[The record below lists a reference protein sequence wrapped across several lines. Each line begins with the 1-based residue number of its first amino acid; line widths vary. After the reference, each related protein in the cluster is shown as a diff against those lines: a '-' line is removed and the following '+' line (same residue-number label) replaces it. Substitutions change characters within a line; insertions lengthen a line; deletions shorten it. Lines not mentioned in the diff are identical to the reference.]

1 MWDVYISGN
10 FEIIVAAYN
19 ALAMMFSDGHNI
31 YYGAGILALL
41 MLLISSLMKLTDEN
55 QKPVHNFFFGLI
67 IFTILGGPATKVTV
81 LVESR
86 ITQQVQTVD
95 NVPLLVAISGSIA
108 TTLLSRITD
117 DFRTAFQVIQ
127 PINSAGN
134 TGFGGLDPLRTLVKL
149 NQADYANAMICRVAS
164 GNTDLCDTM
173 SNYIRDCVARDIL
186 TGGSAQETSIGKMM
200 NTAPQES
207 LLGIKSTNNYWTT
220 QTAVKSGTPVV
231 KTCAAMY
238 TYIDSLVTSAS
249 FKSQV
254 DRYNEFVG
262 ITPDSLESAGQIVMQ
277 AGMSAYDMA
286 VQRMVW
292 ESARKGMSQAGDMIG
307 VQTNMMQFTAKD
319 QRLIKM
325 ASSYEMFN
333 ELAPA
338 LITFFEFLAIFISP
352 IMLIL
357 LATGRFGF
365 MAAGSYVMFIL
376 FTNLWPLMAVGV
388 ESYINYAMSSDMSS
402 TQGYGAA
409 ALSWNGTP
417 GVIEKAQTYLA
428 VGSIMMAAIPTLAMA
443 VLFKGVHSMSGVA
456 GKASPDAPINPQY
469 VSPNI
474 TAAPNGGK
482 VSMGEQNIAYAPNS
496 VGPGVMSGSSPYASV
511 LDSSRALQ
519 SEFGKSAQGAQ
530 QRAEQSA
537 VAVQSSYQNLMS
549 ATKQA
554 MNSSSLGSDEKAGL
568 SEGMTA
574 LQSTVADYS
583 KRNNVSFEQGL
594 SDFSKLMKSNTQS
607 AYAGAGT
614 GDFLKF
620 VSAGFKVD
628 AARQTSNGEM
638 ETKSSSFS
646 DTAGKGQTL
655 QNGMNS
661 THGSTLEKAIKF
673 ASGQS
678 SSHSAEYKSAASNL
692 TQASETYSEAKTNA
706 EQLSAAKKSLE
717 SGAVSA
723 RLDLANHGNNAMYD
737 TKGVLSDIG
746 RDSNVARVLDSAGI
760 MDRSGN
766 LTSESLQRIA
776 TLHDTIKAQSH
787 NAMSES
793 AIGSAAALTFMAEQS
808 VKMVGSMNDE
818 DRQAGARLAN
828 ALNEIRPHEALQ
840 QIAEFG
846 DKFSSHAKEALSFG
860 GGEHASTVMGNVQGE
875 LKSQV
880 GQTANQVG
888 QLYNENEVTGD
899 GGAID
904 RQHHSNN
911 EGTYQSGYQGA
922 LAAKNNEKGH
932 NNPAPLLDTKESQ
945 TARNMLHAVNAG
957 EDSKLQE
964 RHELMTQRDE
974 SFKKDPGS
982 GTTYVPPTGN
992 EEYDKGNNS
1001 RFVHIPEDGSNWDHP
1016 TWDEKVPKERN
1027 TER

>member
-19 ALAMMFSDGHNI
+19 ALAMIFSDGHNI
-31 YYGAGILALL
+31 YYGAGILSLL
-41 MLLISSLMKLTDEN
+41 MLLIISLMKLTDEN

-81 LVESR
+81 LIESR
-86 ITQQVQTVD
+86 ITQQVRTID
-95 NVPLLVAISGSIA
+95 NVPLLVAMSGSIA

-117 DFRTAFQVIQ
+117 DFRTAFQAIQ
-127 PINSAGN
+127 PVNSAGN

-164 GNTDLCDTM
+164 GNSDLCDTM
-173 SNYIRDCVARDIL
+173 TNYIRDCVARDIL

-220 QTAVKSGTPVV
+220 QTAVKSGMPVV
-231 KTCAAMY
+231 KTCAEMY
-238 TYIDSLVTSAS
+238 SYIDSLVTSAS
-249 FKSQV
+249 FKTQV

-292 ESARKGMSQAGDMIG
+292 ESARRGLSQAGDMIG
-307 VQTNMMQFTAKD
+307 FQTNMMQFTAKD

-338 LITFFEFLAIFISP
+338 LITFFEFFAIFISP
-352 IMLIL
+352 VMLIL

-365 MAAGSYVMFIL
+365 MAAGSYIMFIL

-388 ESYINYAMSSDMSS
+388 ESYINYAMASNMSS
-402 TQGYGAA
+402 TQSYGAS

-456 GKASPDAPINPQY
+456 SKASPDAPINPQY

-474 TAAPNGGK
+474 AAAPNGGK

-537 VAVQSSYQNLMS
+537 VAVQSSYQNLMA

-554 MNSSSLGSDEKAGL
+554 LNSNQLGSDEKASL

-574 LQSTVADYS
+574 LQSTIADYS

-594 SDFSKLMKSNTQS
+594 SDFSKLMKSNTRS
-607 AYAGAGT
+607 AST
-614 GDFLKF
+614 GVGIGLGKF
-620 VSAGFKVD
+620 FNAGFQID
-628 AARQTSNGEM
+628 GAHQTSNGQM
-638 ETKSSSFS
+638 DTNSSTLGDS
-646 DTAGKGQTL
+646 AGKGQTL
-655 QNGMNS
+655 QHGMNS
-661 THGSTLEKAIKF
+661 NHGSTLEKAIRF

-678 SSHSAEYKSAASNL
+678 SSHSAEYKSAASSL
-692 TQASETYSEAKTNA
+692 TQSTATYSEARTNA
-706 EQLSAAKKSLE
+706 EQLSAAKKALE

-737 TKGVLSDIG
+737 TKNVLSDLSK
-746 RDSNVARVLDSAGI
+746 DSHIAKVLDSAGV

-766 LTSESLQRIA
+766 LTSESLRRITA
-776 TLHDTIKAQSH
+776 LHDTIKAQSH

-808 VKMVGSMNDE
+808 VKMVGSMDDE
-818 DRQAGARLAN
+818 ERQAGARLAH
-828 ALNEIRPHEALQ
+828 ALNDIRPHEALQ

-846 DKFSSHAKEALSFG
+846 DKFSSQSKEALSFG
-860 GGEHASTVMGNVQGE
+860 GGDHALNVISDVQGG
-875 LKSQV
+875 LNSQI

-899 GGAID
+899 GGAVG
-904 RQHHSNN
+904 RQHQSNN
-911 EGTYQSGYQGA
+911 EQTYQSGYNGA

-932 NNPAPLLDTKESQ
+932 DNPAPLLDTKE
-945 TARNMLHAVNAG
+945 TKVARNMEHAVNAG
-957 EDSKLQE
+957 ENSHMPERGELLQL
-964 RHELMTQRDE
+964 R
-974 SFKKDPGS
+974 KDNFRETPGD
-982 GTTYVPPTGN
+982 GITYVAPTGN
-992 EEYDKGNNS
+992 PEYDNNQN
-1001 RFVHIPEDGSNWDHP
+1001 RPPHVPKDGSNWDHP
-1016 TWDEKVPKERN
+1016 TWDDKVRVSRDKDR
-1027 TER
+1027 

>member
-10 FEIIVAAYN
+10 FEMIVAAYN
-19 ALAMMFSDGHNI
+19 ALAMIFSDGHNI

-41 MLLISSLMKLTDEN
+41 MLFITSLMKLTDES

-67 IFTILGGPATKVTV
+67 IFTVLGGPATKVTV

-86 ITQQVQTVD
+86 ITQQVQTID

-117 DFRTAFQVIQ
+117 DFRTAFQAIQ
-127 PINSAGN
+127 PINSAAN

-173 SNYIRDCVARDIL
+173 TNYIRDCVARDIL
-186 TGGSAQETSIGKMM
+186 TGGSAQETSIGRMM

-231 KTCAAMY
+231 KTCAEMY

-249 FKSQV
+249 FKTQV

-307 VQTNMMQFTAKD
+307 VQTNLMQFTAKD

-338 LITFFEFLAIFISP
+338 LITFFEFFAIFISP
-352 IMLIL
+352 VMLIL

-365 MAAGSYVMFIL
+365 MAAGSYIMFIL
-376 FTNLWPLMAVGV
+376 FTNFWPLMAVGV
-388 ESYINYAMSSDMSS
+388 ESYINYAMASDMSS
-402 TQGYGAA
+402 TQGFGAA

-456 GKASPDAPINPQY
+456 SKASPDAPINPQY
-469 VSPNI
+469 VAPNI
-474 TAAPNGGK
+474 AAAPNGGK
-482 VSMGEQNIAYAPNS
+482 VSMGEQTIAYAPNS

-511 LDSSRALQ
+511 LDSGRAIQ
-519 SEFGKSAQGAQ
+519 SEIGKSAQGAQ

-554 MNSSSLGSDEKAGL
+554 LSSNQLSSDEKAGL
-568 SEGMTA
+568 SEGLA
-574 LQSTVADYS
+574 AFQSTVSDYA
-583 KRNNVSFEQGL
+583 KRHNVSYDQAL
-594 SDFSKLMKSNTQS
+594 SKFSSS
-607 AYAGAGT
+607 ATSFSQTGEAGIGT
-614 GDFLKF
+614 GKLLGDFIK
-620 VSAGFKVD
+620 AGFTLNAGHTSSDGNSETD
-628 AARQTSNGEM
+628 A
-638 ETKSSSFS
+638 SSFS
-646 DTAGKGQTL
+646 DSAGKGQNL
-655 QNGMNS
+655 QHGMNS
-661 THGSTLEKAIKF
+661 TQGSTLEKAIRF
-673 ASGQS
+673 ATGQS
-678 SSHSAEYKSAASNL
+678 SSHSAEYKAAASNL
-692 TQASETYSEAKTNA
+692 TQASQTYSEAKTNA

-737 TKGVLSDIG
+737 AKGVLSDISK
-746 RDSNVARVLDSAGI
+746 DANVARVLDSAGI

-766 LTSESLQRIA
+766 LTNESLQRINA
-776 TLHDTIKAQSH
+776 LHDTIKAQSH

-808 VKMVGSMNDE
+808 VKMVGSLNDD
-818 DRQAGARLAN
+818 DRQAGARLAS

-846 DKFSSHAKEALSFG
+846 DKFSSHAKEALAFG
-860 GGEHASTVMGNVQGE
+860 GGDHASNVMNDVKGE
-875 LKSQV
+875 LNTQM

-888 QLYNENEVTGD
+888 QLYNQNEVTGD

-904 RQHHSNN
+904 KQHQSNN
-911 EGTYQSGYQGA
+911 EGTYKSGYQGA
-922 LAAKNNEKGH
+922 LAAKNDEKGH
-932 NNPAPLLDTKESQ
+932 ANPAPLLDTPESQ
-945 TARNMLHAVNAG
+945 RTRNMTHAVNAG
-957 EDSKLQE
+957 EDSKL
-964 RHELMTQRDE
+964 L
-974 SFKKDPGS
+974 
-982 GTTYVPPTGN
+982 
-992 EEYDKGNNS
+992 
-1001 RFVHIPEDGSNWDHP
+1001 
-1016 TWDEKVPKERN
+1016 ERN
-1027 TER
+1027 ELLHNRDAVFKDDPITYELPDGMWTNDPPFKRENER

>member
-1 MWDVYISGN
+1 MWDVYVSGN

-31 YYGAGILALL
+31 YYGAAILSLL
-41 MLLISSLMKLTDEN
+41 MLLITSLMKLTDEN
-55 QKPVHNFFFGLI
+55 QKPVHNFFFGLF
-67 IFTILGGPATKVTV
+67 IFIILGGPATKVTV

-86 ITQQVQTVD
+86 VTQQVQTID

-117 DFRTAFQVIQ
+117 DFQTAFQVIQ
-127 PINSAGN
+127 PINNAGN

-173 SNYIRDCVARDIL
+173 TNYIRDCVARDIL

-207 LLGIKSTNNYWTT
+207 LLGIKSTNNYWST

-249 FKSQV
+249 FKTQV

-292 ESARKGMSQAGDMIG
+292 ESARRGLSQAGDMIG

-325 ASSYEMFN
+325 ASSYELFL

-352 IMLIL
+352 IMLIM

-365 MAAGSYVMFIL
+365 MAAGSYIMFIL

-388 ESYINYAMSSDMSS
+388 ESYINFAMASDMSS

-456 GKASPDAPINPQY
+456 SKASPDAPINPQY

-474 TAAPNGGK
+474 AAAPNGGK

-511 LDSSRALQ
+511 MDSARAVQ
-519 SEFGKSAQGAQ
+519 SEVGKSAQGAQ

-554 MNSSSLGSDEKAGL
+554 LSSNQLGSDEKAGL
-568 SEGMTA
+568 SEDMSA
-574 LQSTVADYS
+574 FQATVSDYA
-583 KRNNVSFEQGL
+583 KRHNVSYDQAL
-594 SDFSKLMKSNTQS
+594 SKFSSS
-607 AYAGAGT
+607 ATSFSQTAEAGIGT
-614 GDFLKF
+614 GKLLGDFIK
-620 VSAGFKVD
+620 AGFTLNAGHTSSDGKSETD
-628 AARQTSNGEM
+628 A
-638 ETKSSSFS
+638 SSFS
-646 DTAGKGQTL
+646 DSTGKGQTL
-655 QNGMNS
+655 QHGMNS
-661 THGSTLEKAIKF
+661 TQSSTLQKAIRF
-673 ASGQS
+673 ATGQS

-717 SGAVSA
+717 SGAISA

-737 TKGVLSDIG
+737 AKGVLSDISK
-746 RDSNVARVLDSAGI
+746 DANVARVLDSAGI

-766 LTSESLQRIA
+766 LTSESLQRIN

-808 VKMVGSMNDE
+808 AKMVGSMSDD
-818 DRQAGARLAN
+818 DRQAGARLAH

-860 GGEHASTVMGNVQGE
+860 GGDHASNVMSDVKGGLNTQM
-875 LKSQV
+875 

-888 QLYNENEVTGD
+888 QLYNQNEVTGD

-904 RQHHSNN
+904 RQHQSNN
-911 EGTYQSGYQGA
+911 EGTYQSGYHGA
-922 LAAKNNEKGH
+922 LAAKNDEKGH
-932 NNPAPLLDTKESQ
+932 INPAPLLETKESQ
-945 TARNMLHAVNAG
+945 AARHMLDAVNAG
-957 EDSKLQE
+957 EDSKLLE
-964 RHELMTQRDE
+964 RHELLKNRDAA
-974 SFKKDPGS
+974 FKDDPI
-982 GTTYVPPTGN
+982 TYELPDGMWTNDPPFKREN
-992 EEYDKGNNS
+992 E
-1001 RFVHIPEDGSNWDHP
+1001 R
-1016 TWDEKVPKERN
+1016 
-1027 TER
+1027 

>member
-19 ALAMMFSDGHNI
+19 ALAMIFSDGHNI
-31 YYGAGILALL
+31 YYGAGILSLL

-86 ITQQVQTVD
+86 VTQQVQTID

-127 PINSAGN
+127 PINNAGN

-149 NQADYANAMICRVAS
+149 NQADYANAMICRVSS

-173 SNYIRDCVARDIL
+173 TNYIRDCVARDIL

-249 FKSQV
+249 FKTQV

-292 ESARKGMSQAGDMIG
+292 ESARRGLSQAGDMIG

-338 LITFFEFLAIFISP
+338 LITFFEFFAIFISP
-352 IMLIL
+352 VMLIL

-365 MAAGSYVMFIL
+365 MAAGSYIMFIL

-388 ESYINYAMSSDMSS
+388 ESYINFAMASDMSS

-456 GKASPDAPINPQY
+456 SKASPDAPINPQY

-474 TAAPNGGK
+474 AAAPNGGK

-511 LDSSRALQ
+511 MDSARAVQ
-519 SEFGKSAQGAQ
+519 SEVGKSAQGAQ

-554 MNSSSLGSDEKAGL
+554 LSSNQLSSDEKAGL
-568 SEGMTA
+568 SEGMSA
-574 LQSTVADYS
+574 FQATVSDYA
-583 KRNNVSFEQGL
+583 KRHNVSYDQAL
-594 SDFSKLMKSNTQS
+594 SKFSSS
-607 AYAGAGT
+607 ATSFSQTAEAGIGT
-614 GDFLKF
+614 GKLLGDFIK
-620 VSAGFKVD
+620 AGFTLNAGHTSSDGNSETD
-628 AARQTSNGEM
+628 A
-638 ETKSSSFS
+638 SSFS
-646 DTAGKGQTL
+646 DSAGKGQNL
-655 QNGMNS
+655 QHGMNS
-661 THGSTLEKAIKF
+661 TQGSTLEKAIRF
-673 ASGQS
+673 ATGQS

-692 TQASETYSEAKTNA
+692 TQASQTYSEAKTNA

-717 SGAVSA
+717 SGAISA

-737 TKGVLSDIG
+737 AKGVLSDISK
-746 RDSNVARVLDSAGI
+746 DANVARVLDSAGI

-766 LTSESLQRIA
+766 LTSESLQRINA
-776 TLHDTIKAQSH
+776 LHDTIKAQSH

-808 VKMVGSMNDE
+808 AKMVGSMNDD
-818 DRQAGARLAN
+818 DRQAGARLAH

-846 DKFSSHAKEALSFG
+846 DKFSSHAKEALAFG
-860 GGEHASTVMGNVQGE
+860 GGDHASNVMSDVKGGLNTQM
-875 LKSQV
+875 

-888 QLYNENEVTGD
+888 QLYNQNEVTGD
-899 GGAID
+899 GGAVG
-904 RQHHSNN
+904 REHLRNN
-911 EGTYQSGYQGA
+911 EATYQSGYQGA
-922 LAAKNNEKGH
+922 LAAKNDEKGH
-932 NNPAPLLDTKESQ
+932 FNPAPLLDTPESQ
-945 TARNMLHAVNAG
+945 KVRNMTHAVNAG
-957 EDSKLQE
+957 EDSKL
-964 RHELMTQRDE
+964 L
-974 SFKKDPGS
+974 
-982 GTTYVPPTGN
+982 
-992 EEYDKGNNS
+992 
-1001 RFVHIPEDGSNWDHP
+1001 
-1016 TWDEKVPKERN
+1016 ERN
-1027 TER
+1027 ELLRNRDAAFKDEPITYELPDGMWTNDPQFKRENER

>member
-10 FEIIVAAYN
+10 FDIIVAAYN
-19 ALAMMFSDGHNI
+19 ALAMIFSDGHNI
-31 YYGAGILALL
+31 YYGAGILSLL

-86 ITQQVQTVD
+86 VTQQVQTID

-117 DFRTAFQVIQ
+117 DFRTAFQAIQ
-127 PINSAGN
+127 PVNSAGN

-173 SNYIRDCVARDIL
+173 TNYIRDCVARDIL

-220 QTAVKSGTPVV
+220 QTAVKSGMPVV
-231 KTCAAMY
+231 KTCAEMY
-238 TYIDSLVTSAS
+238 SYIDSLVTSAS
-249 FKSQV
+249 FKTQV

-292 ESARKGMSQAGDMIG
+292 ESARRGLSQAGDMIG

-338 LITFFEFLAIFISP
+338 LITFFEFFAIFISP
-352 IMLIL
+352 VMLIL

-365 MAAGSYVMFIL
+365 MAAGSYIMFIL

-388 ESYINYAMSSDMSS
+388 ESYINYAMASDMSS
-402 TQGYGAA
+402 TQSYGAS

-456 GKASPDAPINPQY
+456 SKASPDAPINPQY

-474 TAAPNGGK
+474 AAAPNGGK

-537 VAVQSSYQNLMS
+537 VAVQSSYQSLMS

-554 MNSSSLGSDEKAGL
+554 MSSNQLGSEEKAGL
-568 SEGMTA
+568 SEGMAA

-594 SDFSKLMKSNTQS
+594 SDFSKLMKSNSQS
-607 AYAGAGT
+607 AAAGAGIGF
-614 GDFLKF
+614 GDFFK
-620 VSAGFKVD
+620 AGFSLN
-628 AARQTSNGEM
+628 AERSTSNGEM
-638 ETKSSSFS
+638 ESNSSTFS
-646 DTAGKGQTL
+646 DSSGKGQTL

-692 TQASETYSEAKTNA
+692 TQASSTYSKAKTNA

-717 SGAVSA
+717 SGAISA

-737 TKGVLSDIG
+737 TKGVLSDISK
-746 RDSNVARVLDSAGI
+746 DANVARVLDSAGI

-766 LTSESLQRIA
+766 LTSESLQRINA
-776 TLHDTIKAQSH
+776 LHDTIKAQSH

-793 AIGSAAALTFMAEQS
+793 AIGSAAALAFMVEQS
-808 VKMVGSMNDE
+808 VKMVGSMNDD
-818 DRQAGARLAN
+818 DRQAGARLAH
-828 ALNEIRPHEALQ
+828 ALNEIRPHEALL

-846 DKFSSHAKEALSFG
+846 DKFSSHSNEALSFG
-860 GGEHASTVMGNVQGE
+860 GGGHASNVISGVQGE
-875 LKSQV
+875 LNAQM
-880 GQTANQVG
+880 GQTASQVG
-888 QLYNENEVTGD
+888 QLYNQNEVTGD
-899 GGAID
+899 GGAIE
-904 RQHHSNN
+904 RQHQINN
-911 EGTYQSGYQGA
+911 EGTYQSGYQGG

-932 NNPAPLLDTKESQ
+932 DNPAPLLDTRESQ
-945 TARNMLHAVNAG
+945 TARHMLNAVNAG

-964 RHELMTQRDE
+964 RHEIVTQRNE
-974 SFKKDPGS
+974 SFKNDPGS
-982 GTTYVPPTGN
+982 GITYAPPTGN
-992 EEYDKGNNS
+992 EEYDKSNNS
-1001 RFVHIPEDGSNWDHP
+1001 RFVHIPKDGSNWDHP

>member
-10 FEIIVAAYN
+10 FDIIVAAYN

-41 MLLISSLMKLTDEN
+41 MLFISSLMKLTDDN

-67 IFTILGGPATKVTV
+67 IFTVLAGPASKVTV
-81 LVESR
+81 LIESR
-86 ITQQVQTVD
+86 VTQQVQTVD
-95 NVPLLVAISGSIA
+95 NVPLLVAITGSIA
-108 TTLLSRITD
+108 TSLLSRITD

-127 PINSAGN
+127 PINNASN
-134 TGFGGLDPLRTLVKL
+134 TEFGGLDPLRTLVKL

-173 SNYIRDCVARDIL
+173 TNYIRDCVARDIL

-231 KTCAAMY
+231 KTCSQMY

-249 FKSQV
+249 FKTQV

-292 ESARKGMSQAGDMIG
+292 ESARKGLSQAGDMIG
-307 VQTNMMQFTAKD
+307 VQTNIMQFTAKD

-338 LITFFEFLAIFISP
+338 LITFFEFLAIFVSP
-352 IMLIL
+352 LMLIM

-365 MAAGSYVMFIL
+365 MAAGSYIMFVL

-388 ESYINYAMSSDMSS
+388 ESYINFAMASDMSS

-456 GKASPDAPINPQY
+456 SKASPDAPINPQY
-469 VSPNI
+469 VAPNI

-554 MNSSSLGSDEKAGL
+554 MNSSSLGSDERAGL

-607 AYAGAGT
+607 ASLGAGIDL
-614 GDFLKF
+614 GKF
-620 VSAGFKVD
+620 FNAGFKVD

-638 ETKSSSFS
+638 ETNSSSFS
-646 DTAGKGQTL
+646 DSTGKGQTL

-661 THGSTLEKAIKF
+661 SHGSTLEKAIKF

-692 TQASETYSEAKTNA
+692 TQASATYSEAKTNA

-723 RLDLANHGNNAMYD
+723 RLDLANHGNNAMFD
-737 TKGVLSDIG
+737 TKNVLSDIG
-746 RDSNVARVLDSAGI
+746 KDSNVARVLDSAGI

-766 LTSESLQRIA
+766 LTSESLQRITA
-776 TLHDTIKAQSH
+776 LHDTIKAQSH

-808 VKMVGSMNDE
+808 VKMVGSMNDD
-818 DRQAGARLAN
+818 DRQAGARLAH

-860 GGEHASTVMGNVQGE
+860 GGDHASNVMSDVKGGLSTQM
-875 LKSQV
+875 

-888 QLYNENEVTGD
+888 QLYNQNEVTGD

-904 RQHHSNN
+904 RQHQSNN

-932 NNPAPLLDTKESQ
+932 VNPAPLLDTKESQ
-945 TARNMLHAVNAG
+945 AAREMLNSVNAG
-957 EDSKLQE
+957 EDSKLRE
-964 RHELMTQRDE
+964 RNELITERDE
-974 SFKKDPGS
+974 SFKEQPGN
-982 GTTYVPPTGN
+982 GVTYVPPTGN
-992 EEYDKGNNS
+992 EEYDRNNKS
-1001 RFVHIPEDGSNWDHP
+1001 KFIHIAKDGSNWDHP
-1016 TWDEKVPKERN
+1016 TWDEKVPTEKRS

>member
-31 YYGAGILALL
+31 YYGAGILSLL

-86 ITQQVQTVD
+86 VTQQVQTID

-127 PINSAGN
+127 PINNAGN

-149 NQADYANAMICRVAS
+149 NQADYANAMICRVSS

-173 SNYIRDCVARDIL
+173 TNYIRDCVARDIL

-249 FKSQV
+249 FKTQV

-292 ESARKGMSQAGDMIG
+292 ESARRGLSQAGDMIG

-333 ELAPA
+333 DLAPA

-352 IMLIL
+352 VMLIL

-365 MAAGSYVMFIL
+365 LAAGSYIMFIL

-388 ESYINYAMSSDMSS
+388 ESYINFAMASDMSS

-456 GKASPDAPINPQY
+456 SKASPDAPINPQY

-474 TAAPNGGK
+474 AAAPNGGK

-511 LDSSRALQ
+511 LDSGRAIQ
-519 SEFGKSAQGAQ
+519 SEIGKSAQGAQ

-554 MNSSSLGSDEKAGL
+554 LSSNQLSSDEKAGL
-568 SEGMTA
+568 SEGLSA
-574 LQSTVADYS
+574 FQATVSDYA
-583 KRNNVSFEQGL
+583 KRHNVSYDQAL
-594 SDFSKLMKSNTQS
+594 SKFSSS
-607 AYAGAGT
+607 AISFSQTAEAGIGT
-614 GDFLKF
+614 GKLLGDFIK
-620 VSAGFKVD
+620 AGFTLNAGHTSSDGNSETD
-628 AARQTSNGEM
+628 A
-638 ETKSSSFS
+638 SSFS
-646 DTAGKGQTL
+646 DSAGKGQNL
-655 QNGMNS
+655 QHGMNS
-661 THGSTLEKAIKF
+661 TQGSTLEKAIRF
-673 ASGQS
+673 ATGQS

-692 TQASETYSEAKTNA
+692 TQASQTYSEAKTNA

-717 SGAVSA
+717 SGAISA

-737 TKGVLSDIG
+737 AKGVLSDLSK
-746 RDSNVARVLDSAGI
+746 DANVARVLDAAGI
-760 MDRSGN
+760 MDHSGN
-766 LTSESLQRIA
+766 LTNESLQRINA
-776 TLHDTIKAQSH
+776 LHDTIKAQSH

-808 VKMVGSMNDE
+808 VKMVGSLNDD
-818 DRQAGARLAN
+818 DRQAGARLAH

-846 DKFSSHAKEALSFG
+846 DKFSSHAKEALAFG
-860 GGEHASTVMGNVQGE
+860 GGDHASNVMSDVKGGLNTQM
-875 LKSQV
+875 

-888 QLYNENEVTGD
+888 QLYNQNEVTGD
-899 GGAID
+899 GGAVG
-904 RQHHSNN
+904 REHLRNN
-911 EGTYQSGYQGA
+911 EATYQSGYQGA
-922 LAAKNNEKGH
+922 LAAKNDEKGH
-932 NNPAPLLDTKESQ
+932 FNPAPLLDTPESQ
-945 TARNMLHAVNAG
+945 KVRNMTHAVNAG
-957 EDSKLQE
+957 EDSKL
-964 RHELMTQRDE
+964 L
-974 SFKKDPGS
+974 
-982 GTTYVPPTGN
+982 
-992 EEYDKGNNS
+992 
-1001 RFVHIPEDGSNWDHP
+1001 
-1016 TWDEKVPKERN
+1016 ERN
-1027 TER
+1027 ELLRNRDAAFKDEPITYELPDGMWTNDPPFKRENER

>member
-19 ALAMMFSDGHNI
+19 ALAMIFSDGHNI

-41 MLLISSLMKLTDEN
+41 MLLISSLMKLTDDN
-55 QKPVHNFFFGLI
+55 QKPVHNFFFGLF

-86 ITQQVQTVD
+86 VTQQVQTID

-127 PINSAGN
+127 PINNAGN
-134 TGFGGLDPLRTLVKL
+134 TGFGGMDPLRTLVKL

-173 SNYIRDCVARDIL
+173 TNYIRDCVARDIL

-231 KTCAAMY
+231 KTCSAMY

-249 FKSQV
+249 FKTQV

-292 ESARKGMSQAGDMIG
+292 ESARRGLSQAGDMIG

-338 LITFFEFLAIFISP
+338 LITFFEFFAIFISP
-352 IMLIL
+352 VMLIL

-365 MAAGSYVMFIL
+365 MAAGSYIMFIL

-388 ESYINYAMSSDMSS
+388 ESYISFAMASDMSS

-456 GKASPDAPINPQY
+456 NKASPDAPINPQY

-474 TAAPNGGK
+474 AAAPNGGK

-549 ATKQA
+549 ATRQA
-554 MNSSSLGSDEKAGL
+554 LNSNQLGSDEKAGM
-568 SEGMTA
+568 SEDMSA
-574 LQSTVADYS
+574 FQSTVSDYA

-594 SDFSKLMKSNTQS
+594 SDFSKLMKSNSQS
-607 AYAGAGT
+607 AAAGAGI
-614 GDFLKF
+614 GFGEFFK
-620 VSAGFKVD
+620 AGFSLN
-628 AARQTSNGEM
+628 AERSTSNGEM
-638 ETKSSSFS
+638 ESNSSSFS
-646 DTAGKGQTL
+646 DSAGKGQTL

-678 SSHSAEYKSAASNL
+678 SSHSAEYKSAASKL

-737 TKGVLSDIG
+737 TKGVLSDISK
-746 RDSNVARVLDSAGI
+746 DANVARALDSAGI
-760 MDRSGN
+760 IDRSGN
-766 LTSESLQRIA
+766 LTSESLQRIN

-808 VKMVGSMNDE
+808 VKMVGSMNDD
-818 DRQAGARLAN
+818 DRQAGARLAH

-860 GGEHASTVMGNVQGE
+860 GGDHASNVMSDVKGGLNTQM
-875 LKSQV
+875 

-888 QLYNENEVTGD
+888 QLYNQNEVTGD

-904 RQHHSNN
+904 RQHQSNN
-911 EGTYQSGYQGA
+911 EGTYQSGYHGA

-932 NNPAPLLDTKESQ
+932 DNPAPLLDTKESQ
-945 TARNMLHAVNAG
+945 TARHMLHAVNAG

-964 RHELMTQRDE
+964 RNELMTQRKD
-974 SFKKDPGS
+974 SFREDPGS
-982 GTTYVPPTGN
+982 GITYVPPTGN
-992 EEYDKGNNS
+992 EDYDNNQN
-1001 RFVHIPEDGSNWDHP
+1001 RFPHVPKDGSNWDHP

>member
-31 YYGAGILALL
+31 YYGAGILSLL

-86 ITQQVQTVD
+86 VTQQVQTID

-127 PINSAGN
+127 PINNAGN

-149 NQADYANAMICRVAS
+149 NQADYANAMICRVSS

-173 SNYIRDCVARDIL
+173 TNYIRDCVARDIL

-249 FKSQV
+249 FKTQV

-292 ESARKGMSQAGDMIG
+292 ESARRGLSQAGDMIG

-333 ELAPA
+333 DLAPA

-352 IMLIL
+352 VMLIL

-365 MAAGSYVMFIL
+365 MAAGSYIMFIL

-388 ESYINYAMSSDMSS
+388 ESYINFAMASDMSS

-456 GKASPDAPINPQY
+456 SKASPDAPINPQY

-474 TAAPNGGK
+474 AAAPNGGK

-511 LDSSRALQ
+511 LDSGRAIQ
-519 SEFGKSAQGAQ
+519 SEIGKSAQGAQ

-554 MNSSSLGSDEKAGL
+554 LSSNQLSSDEKAGL
-568 SEGMTA
+568 SEGMSA
-574 LQSTVADYS
+574 FQATVSDYA
-583 KRNNVSFEQGL
+583 KRHNVSYDQAL
-594 SDFSKLMKSNTQS
+594 SKFSSS
-607 AYAGAGT
+607 ATSFSQTAEAGIGT
-614 GDFLKF
+614 GKFLGDFIK
-620 VSAGFKVD
+620 AGFTLNAGHTSSDGNSETD
-628 AARQTSNGEM
+628 A
-638 ETKSSSFS
+638 SSFS
-646 DTAGKGQTL
+646 DSAGKGQNL
-655 QNGMNS
+655 QHGMNS
-661 THGSTLEKAIKF
+661 TQGSTLEKAIRF
-673 ASGQS
+673 ATGQS

-692 TQASETYSEAKTNA
+692 TQASQTYSEAKTNA

-737 TKGVLSDIG
+737 AKGVLSDLSK
-746 RDSNVARVLDSAGI
+746 DANVARVLDSAGI
-760 MDRSGN
+760 MDHSGN
-766 LTSESLQRIA
+766 LTNESLQRINA
-776 TLHDTIKAQSH
+776 LHDTIKAQSH

-808 VKMVGSMNDE
+808 VKMVGSLNDD
-818 DRQAGARLAN
+818 DRQAGARLAH

-846 DKFSSHAKEALSFG
+846 DKFSSHAKEALAFG
-860 GGEHASTVMGNVQGE
+860 GGDHASNVMSDVKGGLNTQM
-875 LKSQV
+875 

-888 QLYNENEVTGD
+888 QLYNQNEVTGD
-899 GGAID
+899 GGAVG
-904 RQHHSNN
+904 REHLRNN
-911 EGTYQSGYQGA
+911 EATYQSGYQGA
-922 LAAKNNEKGH
+922 LAAKNDEKGH
-932 NNPAPLLDTKESQ
+932 FNPAPLLDTPESQ
-945 TARNMLHAVNAG
+945 KVRNMTHAVNAG
-957 EDSKLQE
+957 EDSKL
-964 RHELMTQRDE
+964 L
-974 SFKKDPGS
+974 
-982 GTTYVPPTGN
+982 
-992 EEYDKGNNS
+992 
-1001 RFVHIPEDGSNWDHP
+1001 
-1016 TWDEKVPKERN
+1016 ERN
-1027 TER
+1027 ELLRNRDAAFKDEPITYELPDGMWTNDPPFKRENER

>member
-31 YYGAGILALL
+31 YYGAGILSLL

-86 ITQQVQTVD
+86 VTQQVQTID

-127 PINSAGN
+127 PINNAGN

-149 NQADYANAMICRVAS
+149 NQADYANAMICRVSS

-173 SNYIRDCVARDIL
+173 TNYIRDCVARDIL

-249 FKSQV
+249 FKTQV

-292 ESARKGMSQAGDMIG
+292 ESARRGLSQAGDMIG

-333 ELAPA
+333 DLAPA

-352 IMLIL
+352 VMLIL

-365 MAAGSYVMFIL
+365 MAAGSYIMFIL

-388 ESYINYAMSSDMSS
+388 ESYINFAMASDMSS

-456 GKASPDAPINPQY
+456 SKASPDAPINPQY

-474 TAAPNGGK
+474 AAAPNGGK

-511 LDSSRALQ
+511 LDSGRAIQ
-519 SEFGKSAQGAQ
+519 SEIGKSAQGAQ

-554 MNSSSLGSDEKAGL
+554 LSSNQLSSDEKAGL
-568 SEGMTA
+568 SEGMSA
-574 LQSTVADYS
+574 FQATVSDYA
-583 KRNNVSFEQGL
+583 KRHNVSYDQAL
-594 SDFSKLMKSNTQS
+594 SKFSSS
-607 AYAGAGT
+607 ATSFSQTAEAGIGT
-614 GDFLKF
+614 GKLLGDFIK
-620 VSAGFKVD
+620 AGFTLNAGHTSSDGNSETD
-628 AARQTSNGEM
+628 A
-638 ETKSSSFS
+638 SSFS
-646 DTAGKGQTL
+646 DSAGKGQNL
-655 QNGMNS
+655 QHGMNS
-661 THGSTLEKAIKF
+661 TQGSTLEKAIRF
-673 ASGQS
+673 ATGQS

-692 TQASETYSEAKTNA
+692 TQASQTYSEAKTNA

-717 SGAVSA
+717 SGAISA

-737 TKGVLSDIG
+737 AKGVLSDLSK
-746 RDSNVARVLDSAGI
+746 DANVARVLDSAGI
-760 MDRSGN
+760 MDHSGN
-766 LTSESLQRIA
+766 LTNESLQRINA
-776 TLHDTIKAQSH
+776 LHDTIKAQSH

-808 VKMVGSMNDE
+808 VKMVGSLNDD
-818 DRQAGARLAN
+818 DRQAGARLAH

-846 DKFSSHAKEALSFG
+846 DKFSSHAKEALAFG
-860 GGEHASTVMGNVQGE
+860 GGDHASNVMSDVKGGLNTQM
-875 LKSQV
+875 

-888 QLYNENEVTGD
+888 QLYNQNEVTGD
-899 GGAID
+899 GGAVG
-904 RQHHSNN
+904 REHLRNN
-911 EGTYQSGYQGA
+911 EATYQSGYQGA
-922 LAAKNNEKGH
+922 LAAKNDEKGH
-932 NNPAPLLDTKESQ
+932 FNPAPLLDTPESQ
-945 TARNMLHAVNAG
+945 KVRNMTHAVNAG
-957 EDSKLQE
+957 EDSKL
-964 RHELMTQRDE
+964 L
-974 SFKKDPGS
+974 
-982 GTTYVPPTGN
+982 
-992 EEYDKGNNS
+992 
-1001 RFVHIPEDGSNWDHP
+1001 
-1016 TWDEKVPKERN
+1016 ERN
-1027 TER
+1027 ELLRNRDAAFKDEPITYELPDGMWTNDPPFKRENER

>member
-31 YYGAGILALL
+31 YYGAGILSLL

-86 ITQQVQTVD
+86 VTQQVQTID

-127 PINSAGN
+127 PINNAGN

-149 NQADYANAMICRVAS
+149 NQADYANAMICRVSS

-173 SNYIRDCVARDIL
+173 TNYIRDCVARDIL

-249 FKSQV
+249 FKTQV

-292 ESARKGMSQAGDMIG
+292 ESARRGLSQAGDMIG

-333 ELAPA
+333 DLAPA

-352 IMLIL
+352 VMLIL

-365 MAAGSYVMFIL
+365 LAAGSYIMFIL

-388 ESYINYAMSSDMSS
+388 ESYINFAMASDMSS

-456 GKASPDAPINPQY
+456 SKASPDAPINPQY

-474 TAAPNGGK
+474 AAAPNGGK

-511 LDSSRALQ
+511 LDSGRAIQ
-519 SEFGKSAQGAQ
+519 SEIGKSAQGAQ

-554 MNSSSLGSDEKAGL
+554 LSSNQLSSDEKAGL
-568 SEGMTA
+568 SEGLSA
-574 LQSTVADYS
+574 FQATVSDYA
-583 KRNNVSFEQGL
+583 KRHNVSYDQAL
-594 SDFSKLMKSNTQS
+594 SKFSSS
-607 AYAGAGT
+607 AISFSQTAEAGIGT
-614 GDFLKF
+614 GKLLGDFIK
-620 VSAGFKVD
+620 AGFTLNAGHTSSDGNSETD
-628 AARQTSNGEM
+628 A
-638 ETKSSSFS
+638 SSFS
-646 DTAGKGQTL
+646 DSAGKGQNL
-655 QNGMNS
+655 QHGMNS
-661 THGSTLEKAIKF
+661 TQGSTLEKAIRF
-673 ASGQS
+673 ATGQS

-692 TQASETYSEAKTNA
+692 TQASQTYSEAKTNA

-717 SGAVSA
+717 SGAISA

-737 TKGVLSDIG
+737 AKGVLSDISK
-746 RDSNVARVLDSAGI
+746 DANVARVLDAAGI
-760 MDRSGN
+760 MDHSGN
-766 LTSESLQRIA
+766 LTNESLQRINA
-776 TLHDTIKAQSH
+776 LHDTIKAQSH

-808 VKMVGSMNDE
+808 VKMVGSLNDD
-818 DRQAGARLAN
+818 DRQAGARLAH

-846 DKFSSHAKEALSFG
+846 DKFSSHAKEALAFG
-860 GGEHASTVMGNVQGE
+860 GGDHASNVMSDVKGGLNTQM
-875 LKSQV
+875 

-888 QLYNENEVTGD
+888 QLYNQNEVTGD
-899 GGAID
+899 GGAVG
-904 RQHHSNN
+904 REHLRNN
-911 EGTYQSGYQGA
+911 EATYQSGYQGA
-922 LAAKNNEKGH
+922 LAAKNDEKGH
-932 NNPAPLLDTKESQ
+932 FNPAPLLDTPESQ
-945 TARNMLHAVNAG
+945 KVRNMTHAVNAG
-957 EDSKLQE
+957 EDSKL
-964 RHELMTQRDE
+964 L
-974 SFKKDPGS
+974 
-982 GTTYVPPTGN
+982 
-992 EEYDKGNNS
+992 
-1001 RFVHIPEDGSNWDHP
+1001 
-1016 TWDEKVPKERN
+1016 ERN
-1027 TER
+1027 ELLRNRDAAFKDEPITYELPDGMWTNDPPFKRENER

>member
-10 FEIIVAAYN
+10 FEMIVAAYN
-19 ALAMMFSDGHNI
+19 ALAMIFSDGHNI

-41 MLLISSLMKLTDEN
+41 MLFITSLMKLTDES

-67 IFTILGGPATKVTV
+67 IFTVLGGPATKVTV

-86 ITQQVQTVD
+86 ITQQVQTID

-117 DFRTAFQVIQ
+117 DFRTAFQAIQ
-127 PINSAGN
+127 PINSAAN

-173 SNYIRDCVARDIL
+173 TNYIRDCVARDIL

-338 LITFFEFLAIFISP
+338 LITFFEFFAIFISP

-365 MAAGSYVMFIL
+365 MAAGSYIMFIL
-376 FTNLWPLMAVGV
+376 FTNFWPLMAVGV
-388 ESYINYAMSSDMSS
+388 ESYINYAMASDMSS

-456 GKASPDAPINPQY
+456 SKASPDAPINPQY
-469 VSPNI
+469 VAPNI
-474 TAAPNGGK
+474 AAAPNGGK
-482 VSMGEQNIAYAPNS
+482 VSMGEQTIAYAPNS

-530 QRAEQSA
+530 QRAEQSS

-568 SEGMTA
+568 SEGMSA

-594 SDFSKLMKSNTQS
+594 SDFSKLMKSNSQS
-607 AYAGAGT
+607 AAAGVGVGL
-614 GDFLKF
+614 GDFFK
-620 VSAGFKVD
+620 AGFSLN
-628 AARQTSNGEM
+628 AERSTSNGEM
-638 ETKSSSFS
+638 SNNSSSFT

-655 QNGMNS
+655 QNGMSS

-678 SSHSAEYKSAASNL
+678 SSHSAEYKSAASKL
-692 TQASETYSEAKTNA
+692 TQASETYSEARTNA
-706 EQLSAAKKSLE
+706 EQLSAAKKALE

-737 TKGVLSDIG
+737 TKNVLSDLSK
-746 RDSNVARVLDSAGI
+746 DSHIAKVLDSAGV

-766 LTSESLQRIA
+766 LTNESLQRITA
-776 TLHDTIKAQSH
+776 LHDTIKAQSH

-808 VKMVGSMNDE
+808 VKMVGSMNDDE
-818 DRQAGARLAN
+818 RQAGARLAH

-846 DKFSSHAKEALSFG
+846 DKFSSQAKEALSFG
-860 GGEHASTVMGNVQGE
+860 GGDHASTVVGNVQGE
-875 LKSQV
+875 LKSQI

-888 QLYNENEVTGD
+888 QLYNQNEVTGD
-899 GGAID
+899 GGAVE
-904 RQHHSNN
+904 RQHQSNN

-932 NNPAPLLDTKESQ
+932 DNPAPLLDTKESQ
-945 TARNMLHAVNAG
+945 TARHMLHAVNAG

-964 RHELMTQRDE
+964 RNELMTQRKD
-974 SFKKDPGS
+974 SFREDPGS
-982 GTTYVPPTGN
+982 GITYVPPTGN
-992 EEYDKGNNS
+992 EDYDNNQN
-1001 RFVHIPEDGSNWDHP
+1001 RFPHVPKDGSNWDHP

>member
-10 FEIIVAAYN
+10 FDVVVAAYN
-19 ALAMMFSDGHNI
+19 ALAMIFSDGHNI
-31 YYGAGILALL
+31 YYGAAVLSLL
-41 MLLISSLMKLTDEN
+41 MLFISSLMKLSDDN

-67 IFTILGGPATKVTV
+67 IFSVLAGPSSKVTV
-81 LVESR
+81 LIESR
-86 ITQQVQTVD
+86 VTQQVQTVD
-95 NVPLLVAISGSIA
+95 NVPLLAAITGSIA

-127 PINSAGN
+127 PINNAGN
-134 TGFGGLDPLRTLVKL
+134 NEFGGLDPLRTLVKL

-173 SNYIRDCVARDIL
+173 TNYIRDCVARDIL
-186 TGGSAQETSIGKMM
+186 TGGTAQETSVGKMM

-220 QTAVKSGTPVV
+220 QTAVKSGAPVV
-231 KTCAAMY
+231 KTCSQMY

-249 FKSQV
+249 FKTQV

-292 ESARKGMSQAGDMIG
+292 EAARKGMSQAGDMIG

-338 LITFFEFLAIFISP
+338 LITFFEFLAIFVSP
-352 IMLIL
+352 LMLIL

-365 MAAGSYVMFIL
+365 MAAGSYIMFVL

-388 ESYINYAMSSDMSS
+388 ESYINFAMASDMSS

-456 GKASPDAPINPQY
+456 GKASPDAPINAQY

-474 TAAPNGGK
+474 AAAPNGGK

-496 VGPGVMSGSSPYASV
+496 VGPGVMSGSSPYAST
-511 LDSSRALQ
+511 LDSSRAMQ
-519 SEFGKSAQGAQ
+519 AEFGKSAQGAQ

-537 VAVQSSYQNLMS
+537 VALQSSYQNLMS

-554 MNSSSLGSDEKAGL
+554 MTNNSLGSEERAGL
-568 SEGMTA
+568 NEDMSA
-574 LQSTVADYS
+574 FQSTVSDYA
-583 KRNNVSFEQGL
+583 KRHNVSYDQAL
-594 SDFSKLMKSNTQS
+594 SKFSSSVTSFSQN
-607 AYAGAGT
+607 GEFGVGT
-614 GDFLKF
+614 GKLFGDFIK
-620 VSAGFKVD
+620 AGFSLNAGHTSSDGKTDND
-628 AARQTSNGEM
+628 AST
-638 ETKSSSFS
+638 FS
-646 DTAGKGQTL
+646 DSAGKGQT
-655 QNGMNS
+655 QQHGMNS
-661 THGSTLEKAIKF
+661 THGSTLQKAIRF
-673 ASGQS
+673 ATGQS
-678 SSHSAEYKSAASNL
+678 SSHSAEYKSAASNV

-723 RLDLANHGNNAMYD
+723 RLDLANHGNNAKYD
-737 TKGVLSDIG
+737 TKDVLSDISK
-746 RDSNVARVLDSAGI
+746 DANVARVLDSAGI

-766 LTSESLQRIA
+766 LTSESLKRI
-776 TLHDTIKAQSH
+776 TELHDTIKAQSH

-793 AIGSAAALTFMAEQS
+793 AIGSAAALTFMTEQS
-808 VKMVGSMNDE
+808 IKMVGSMNDE
-818 DRQAGARLAN
+818 DRQAGAQLAH

-840 QIAEFG
+840 QVAEFG
-846 DKFSSHAKEALSFG
+846 DKFSNHAKEALSFG
-860 GGEHASTVMGNVQGE
+860 GGSHATEVKNDVQGG
-875 LKSQV
+875 LNSQM

-888 QLYNENEVTGD
+888 QLYNQNEVTGD
-899 GGAID
+899 GGAIG
-904 RQHHSNN
+904 RQHQRNN
-911 EGTYQSGYQGA
+911 EQTYESGYHGA

-932 NNPAPLLDTKESQ
+932 DNPAPLRVTNET
-945 TARNMLHAVNAG
+945 TAAQNMNHAVNAG
-957 EDSKLQE
+957 EDSKLLE
-964 RHELMTQRDE
+964 RNELLGQRDAA
-974 SFKKDPGS
+974 FKDDPV
-982 GTTYVPPTGN
+982 TYVLPTGN
-992 EEYDKGNNS
+992 KDYDDNQNAAPK
-1001 RFVHIPEDGSNWDHP
+1001 VPKDGSNWDHP
-1016 TWDEKVPKERN
+1016 TWTEDPPIKRN

>member
-31 YYGAGILALL
+31 YYGAGILSLL

-86 ITQQVQTVD
+86 VTQQVQTID

-127 PINSAGN
+127 PINNAGN

-149 NQADYANAMICRVAS
+149 NQADYANAMICRVSS

-173 SNYIRDCVARDIL
+173 TNYIRDCVARDIL

-249 FKSQV
+249 FKTQV

-292 ESARKGMSQAGDMIG
+292 ESARRGLSQAGDMIG

-333 ELAPA
+333 DLAPA

-352 IMLIL
+352 VMLIL

-365 MAAGSYVMFIL
+365 MAAGSYIMFIL

-388 ESYINYAMSSDMSS
+388 ESYINFAMASDMSS

-456 GKASPDAPINPQY
+456 SKASPDAPINPQY

-474 TAAPNGGK
+474 AAAPNGGK

-511 LDSSRALQ
+511 LDSGRAIQ
-519 SEFGKSAQGAQ
+519 SEIGKSAQGAQ

-554 MNSSSLGSDEKAGL
+554 LSSNQLSSDEKAGL
-568 SEGMTA
+568 SEGMSA
-574 LQSTVADYS
+574 FQATVSDYA
-583 KRNNVSFEQGL
+583 KRHNVSYDQAL
-594 SDFSKLMKSNTQS
+594 SKFSSS
-607 AYAGAGT
+607 ATSFSQTAEAGIGT
-614 GDFLKF
+614 GKLLGDFIK
-620 VSAGFKVD
+620 AGFTLNAGHTSSDGNSETD
-628 AARQTSNGEM
+628 A
-638 ETKSSSFS
+638 SSFS
-646 DTAGKGQTL
+646 DSAGKGQNL
-655 QNGMNS
+655 QHGMNS
-661 THGSTLEKAIKF
+661 TQGSTLEKAIRF
-673 ASGQS
+673 ATGQS

-692 TQASETYSEAKTNA
+692 TQASQTYSEAKTNA

-717 SGAVSA
+717 SGAISA

-737 TKGVLSDIG
+737 AKGVLSDLSK
-746 RDSNVARVLDSAGI
+746 DANVARVLDAAGI
-760 MDRSGN
+760 MDHSGN
-766 LTSESLQRIA
+766 LTNESLQRINA
-776 TLHDTIKAQSH
+776 LHDTIKAQSH

-808 VKMVGSMNDE
+808 VKMVGSLNDD
-818 DRQAGARLAN
+818 DRQAGARLAH

-846 DKFSSHAKEALSFG
+846 DKFSSHAKEALAFG
-860 GGEHASTVMGNVQGE
+860 GGDHASNVMSDVKGGLNTQM
-875 LKSQV
+875 

-888 QLYNENEVTGD
+888 QLYNQNEVTGD
-899 GGAID
+899 GGAVG
-904 RQHHSNN
+904 REHLRNN
-911 EGTYQSGYQGA
+911 EATYQSGYQGA
-922 LAAKNNEKGH
+922 LAAKNDEKGH
-932 NNPAPLLDTKESQ
+932 FNPAPLLDTPESQ
-945 TARNMLHAVNAG
+945 KVRNMTHAVNAG
-957 EDSKLQE
+957 EDSKL
-964 RHELMTQRDE
+964 L
-974 SFKKDPGS
+974 
-982 GTTYVPPTGN
+982 
-992 EEYDKGNNS
+992 
-1001 RFVHIPEDGSNWDHP
+1001 
-1016 TWDEKVPKERN
+1016 ERN
-1027 TER
+1027 ELLRNRDAAFKDEPITYELPDGMWTNDPPFKRENER